1 MQGFDVNNSS
11 AAVSVGES
19 VFVFFVVFWRCYVLL
34 RVHICMFSISI
45 RVFSPTCG
53 LHPTSTLVRYW
64 YSVVAD
70 AKKRTVRYSKKSVV
84 ELL

>member
-1 MQGFDVNNSS
+1 M
-11 AAVSVGES
+11 
-19 VFVFFVVFWRCYVLL
+19 LL

-53 LHPTSTLVRYW
+53 LHPTSTLVHGYW

-70 AKKRTVRYSKKSVV
+70 AKKRTVRYSKSVV